1 MMNTVKFDSVR
12 HVDTIQRV
20 DNSHLQVQQAKQQ
33 TQADIKSVDLN
44 ETDLAMVEQAALTM
58 NNSED
63 VDMDRVLAMKEK
75 IANGEM
81 QFDMGEL
88 ARSLFR
94 G

>member
-12 HVDTIQRV
+12 HVETVQRV
-20 DNSHLQVQQAKQQ
+20 DNSHLQVQQSEQKA
-33 TQADIKSVDLN
+33 QADIKSVDLN

-58 NNSED
+58 HDSED

>member
-1 MMNTVKFDSVR
+1 MMNSVKLDNVR
-12 HVDTIQRV
+12 HVETVQRV
-20 DNSHLQVQQAKQQ
+20 DNSHLQVQQVKQQ
-33 TQADIKSVDLN
+33 AQADIKSVDLN
-44 ETDLAMVEQAALTM
+44 ETDLAMVEQASLTM
-58 NNSED
+58 HNSED

-88 ARSLFR
+88 ARTLVR